1 MGFITGGISKCIF
14 GHKSMDI
21 RRCSFPKPM
30 DRAQANK
37 RDIENGNSN
46 CVRNTSAKGLMH
58 SSVEAMFRTVLII
71 RM

>member
-1 MGFITGGISKCIF
+1 
-14 GHKSMDI
+14 MDI